1 MVLAGTMVSECGRAD
16 TPGKSTGQDTQGVR
30 MKRFEAWSKVKLRM
44 KL

>member
-1 MVLAGTMVSECGRAD
+1 MVLAGTLVSECGRPD
-16 TPGKSTGQDTQGVR
+16 TPGKSTGQDSRGAR